1 MATSKNGVRGFL
13 RNLYNVFRTRDAY
26 PLLFIIFPIIYLIAI
41 DPVSFTLVWF
51 VGQQV
56 GRGALVFVL
65 FLVAWDFNDSRKL
78 FSATRDKRRCVL
90 LAALLVALLVYYYFR
105 VFNGFFAR
113 PPIDPTTGTTMNT
126 AFTTYVRVY
135 VTSRLGVSQE
145 STLSFLLAMD
155 FVFYALYCLAATA
168 LLYSVRSIRL
178 MTLPVIY
185 LVGLGILDT
194 MDAYFPENSLAF
206 LQVWVYLI
214 WNVVVFLLSLMGFH
228 TNVNPSTAPLNLPS
242 LILRGNQLFL
252 WGYKGYVGLAI
263 YWPSSGVVSMIIYS
277 LVIVVLMVKLDAP
290 RKRKAVYAI
299 VGAVGTYFVNV
310 IRITLIVLYITYVS
324 SNFEAF
330 HASIGEVLFIA
341 WIFIYLLAV
350 IRYENRHPPKQP
362 TPTSQKRSKR
372 RPTPHPA
379 SMRGATSRSGSGAR
393 VKKSAMNALSVGVRT

>member
-1 MATSKNGVRGFL
+1 MTENRIGTFF
-13 RNLYNVFRTRDAY
+13 RNLYNVFRTRDAF
-26 PLLFIIFPIIYLIAI
+26 PLLFIVFPILYLIVI

-56 GRGALVFVL
+56 GRGALIFVF

-78 FSATRDKRRCVL
+78 FTATNDKKRYIVL
-90 LAALLVALLVYYYFR
+90 GVILVILLVYYYFR
-105 VFNGFFAR
+105 VFNGFFQR
-113 PPIDPTTGTTMNT
+113 PPIDPTTGTPMDTT
-126 AFTTYVRVY
+126 FTTYVRVY

-185 LVGLGILDT
+185 LVGLGILDA
-194 MDAYFPENSLAF
+194 MDAYFPEDSLAF

-228 TNVNPSTAPLNLPS
+228 INFDMTTAPLHLPS

-290 RKRKAVYAI
+290 RTRKAIYAI
-299 VGAVGTYFVNV
+299 IGAVGTYFVNV

-324 SNFEAF
+324 SDFQAF

-341 WIFIYLLAV
+341 WIFIYLLVV
-350 IRYENRHPPKQP
+350 IHYENNHPPKQAAMMP
-362 TPTSQKRSKR
+362 TKRSKR
-372 RPTPHPA
+372 PRPSHPA
-379 SMRGATSRSGSGAR
+379 TPRNAAASKKR
-393 VKKSAMNALSVGVRT
+393 VRQGVK

>member
-1 MATSKNGVRGFL
+1 MNTEESGLGGFL
-13 RNLYNVFRTRDAY
+13 RNIFNVFRTRDAY
-26 PLLFIIFPIIYLIAI
+26 PLLLIIFPIIYLIVI

-56 GRGALVFVL
+56 GRGALLFVF
-65 FLVAWDFNDSRKL
+65 FLVAWDFNDSRKR
-78 FSATRDKRRCVL
+78 FTATKDRRRYVI
-90 LAALLVALLVYYYFR
+90 LAAILVVLLVYYYFR
-105 VFNGFFAR
+105 VFNGFFQR
-113 PPIDPTTGTTMNT
+113 PPLNPANGTPNDT

-135 VTSRLGVSQE
+135 VTSQLGVSQE

-155 FVFYALYCLAATA
+155 FAFYALYCLAATA
-168 LLYSVRSIRL
+168 LLYSIRTIRL

-185 LVGLGILDT
+185 LVGLAILDA

-228 TNVNPSTAPLNLPS
+228 TNLDPTTAPLHLPS
-242 LILRGNQLFL
+242 VILRGNQLFL
-252 WGYKGYVGLAI
+252 WGYKGFVGLAI

-290 RKRKAVYAI
+290 RTRKAIYAVI
-299 VGAVGTYFVNV
+299 GAVGTYFVNV
-310 IRITLIVLYITYVS
+310 FRITLIVLYITYVS
-324 SNFEAF
+324 SDFQAF

-350 IRYENRHPPKQP
+350 IRYENRHPPKDALP
-362 TPTSQKRSKR
+362 SQRQSKARRASKRTNRPGNARSK
-372 RPTPHPA
+372 PI
-379 SMRGATSRSGSGAR
+379 AR
-393 VKKSAMNALSVGVRT
+393 

>member
-1 MATSKNGVRGFL
+1 MATSEKRISPFF
-13 RNLYNVFRTRDAY
+13 RNLYNTFRTRDAY
-26 PLLFIIFPIIYLIAI
+26 PLLFIIFPIIYLIFI

-56 GRGALVFVL
+56 GRGALVFVF

-78 FSATRDKRRCVL
+78 FSAARGKRRYVL
-90 LAALLVALLVYYYFR
+90 LGALLVALLVYYYFR
-105 VFNGFFAR
+105 VFNGFFQR
-113 PPIDPTTGTTMNT
+113 PPIDPTTGTPMDT

-155 FVFYALYCLAATA
+155 FVLYALYCLVATA

-185 LVGLGILDT
+185 LVGIGILDM
-194 MDAYFPENSLAF
+194 MDAYFPQDSLAF

-214 WNVVVFLLSLMGFH
+214 WNVVVFLLSVMGFH
-228 TNVNPSTAPLNLPS
+228 TNVDSATAPLRLPS
-242 LILRGNQLFL
+242 LILHGNQLYL

-290 RKRKAVYAI
+290 RTRKAVYAVI
-299 VGAVGTYFVNV
+299 GAVGTYFVNV

-324 SNFEAF
+324 SDFEAF

-350 IRYENRHPPKQP
+350 IQYENRHPPQL
-362 TPTSQKRSKR
+362 TATSQKPQPTSKTTNHR
-372 RPTPHPA
+372 RA
-379 SMRGATSRSGSGAR
+379 SSKTRNPKTG
-393 VKKSAMNALSVGVRT
+393 

>member
-1 MATSKNGVRGFL
+1 MAKTKNGISGFL
-13 RNLYNVFRTRDAY
+13 RNLYRVFKTRDAY
-26 PLLFIIFPIIYLIAI
+26 PLLILILPIIYLMII

-56 GRGALVFVL
+56 GRGALVFVF
-65 FLVAWDFNDSRKL
+65 FLVAWDFNDSRKF
-78 FSATRDKRRCVL
+78 FSATHDKKRYVVL
-90 LAALLVALLVYYYFR
+90 GALLIALLIYYYFR

-113 PPIDPTTGTTMNT
+113 PPIDPSTGTPMDT

-135 VTSRLGVSQE
+135 VTSQLGVSQE

-155 FVFYALYCLAATA
+155 FVFYALFCLAATA
-168 LLYSVRSIRL
+168 LLYSVRSVRL

-185 LVGLGILDT
+185 LIGLGILDM
-194 MDAYFPENSLAF
+194 MDAYFPEDSLAF

-228 TNVNPSTAPLNLPS
+228 TNVDYSAAPIHLPS
-242 LILRGNQLFL
+242 LILHGNQLFL

-290 RKRKAVYAI
+290 RSRKAVYAV

-324 SNFEAF
+324 SDFQAF

-350 IRYENRHPPKQP
+350 IHYENQHQPRQPPP
-362 TPTSQKRSKR
+362 TTTKRSKP
-372 RPTPHPA
+372 RPAADSTPLRDRA
-379 SMRGATSRSGSGAR
+379 SSKSQS
-393 VKKSAMNALSVGVRT
+393 VKKARGEQVKMKS

>member
-13 RNLYNVFRTRDAY
+13 RNLYKVFRTRDAY

-78 FSATRDKRRCVL
+78 FSATRDRRRYVL
-90 LAALLVALLVYYYFR
+90 LGAVLVVLLVYYYFR

-113 PPIDPTTGTTMNT
+113 PPIDPTTGTPMDT

-168 LLYSVRSIRL
+168 LSYSVRSIRL

-185 LVGLGILDT
+185 LVGLGILDA

-350 IRYENRHPPKQP
+350 IRYENRHPPRQP
-362 TPTSQKRSKR
+362 TPTNQKRSKR
-372 RPTPHPA
+372 RPTPHPV
-379 SMRGATSRSGSGAR
+379 SMRGATSRSGSRPR

>member
-1 MATSKNGVRGFL
+1 MATDENKISTFF
-13 RNLYNVFRTRDAY
+13 RNLYNVFRTRDSF
-26 PLLFIIFPIIYLIAI
+26 PLLFIIFPIFYLIVI

-56 GRGALVFVL
+56 GRGALIFVF

-78 FSATRDKRRCVL
+78 FTATKDKKRYVL
-90 LAALLVALLVYYYFR
+90 LGAILVILLVYYYFR
-105 VFNGFFAR
+105 VFNGFFQR
-113 PPIDPTTGTTMNT
+113 PPIDPSTGTPMDT

-135 VTSRLGVSQE
+135 VTSQLGVSQE

-155 FVFYALYCLAATA
+155 FVFYALYCLATTA

-185 LVGLGILDT
+185 LIGLGILDT

-214 WNVVVFLLSLMGFH
+214 WNVVVFLLSLLGFH
-228 TNVNPSTAPLNLPS
+228 TNYDMTTAPLHLPS
-242 LILRGNQLFL
+242 LILNGNQLFL

-290 RKRKAVYAI
+290 RPRKAIYAI
-299 VGAVGTYFVNV
+299 IGAVGTYFVNV

-324 SNFEAF
+324 SDFQAF
-330 HASIGEVLFIA
+330 HASIGEVLFIV

-350 IRYENRHPPKQP
+350 IHYENLHTPKQP
-362 TPTSQKRSKR
+362 RTTHSEIPSRRKPSTRTTARKGSPPKNRKRTPE
-372 RPTPHPA
+372 P
-379 SMRGATSRSGSGAR
+379 
-393 VKKSAMNALSVGVRT
+393 

>member
-1 MATSKNGVRGFL
+1 MTQSKNRINDFFS
-13 RNLYNVFRTRDAY
+13 NLLGTFRTRDAY
-26 PLLFIIFPIIYLIAI
+26 PLLFIIFPIIYLIVI

-56 GRGALVFVL
+56 GRGALVFVF
-65 FLVAWDFNDSRKL
+65 FLVAWDFSDSRKL
-78 FSATRDKRRCVL
+78 FTATRDKKRYAVL
-90 LAALLVALLVYYYFR
+90 VVILLGLFVYYYFR
-105 VFNGFFAR
+105 VFNGFFQR
-113 PPIDPTTGTTMNT
+113 PPIDPSTGTPMDT

-135 VTSRLGVSQE
+135 VTSQLGVSQE

-155 FVFYALYCLAATA
+155 FVFYAMYCMIATA

-178 MTLPVIY
+178 MALPVIY

-194 MDAYFPENSLAF
+194 MDAYFPQDSLAF

-214 WNVVVFLLSLMGFH
+214 WNAVVFLLSLMGFH
-228 TNVNPSTAPLNLPS
+228 TNVSPATAPLNEPS
-242 LILRGNQLFL
+242 LILHGNQLFL
-252 WGYKGYVGLAI
+252 WGFKGYVGLAI

-299 VGAVGTYFVNV
+299 IGAVGTYFVNV
-310 IRITLIVLYITYVS
+310 IRITLIVLYITYIS

-330 HASIGEVLFIA
+330 HASVGEVLFIA

-350 IRYENRHPPKQP
+350 IHYENRHNPSQPKS
-362 TPTSQKRSKR
+362 TRMR
-372 RPTPHPA
+372 RTGGTVDRLA
-379 SMRGATSRSGSGAR
+379 SSR
-393 VKKSAMNALSVGVRT
+393 

>member
-1 MATSKNGVRGFL
+1 MAQNKNGIVAFFRKLFET
-13 RNLYNVFRTRDAY
+13 FRTRDAY
-26 PLLFIIFPIIYLIAI
+26 PLLFMIFPILYLMVI

-56 GRGALVFVL
+56 GRGALVFVF
-65 FLVAWDFNDSRKL
+65 FLVAWDFNDSRKVL
-78 FSATRDKRRCVL
+78 TATHDKKRYVA
-90 LAALLVALLVYYYFR
+90 LAVILVALLVYYYFR
-105 VFNGFFAR
+105 VFNGFFER
-113 PPIDPTTGTTMNT
+113 PPIDPRTGTPMDT
-126 AFTTYVRVY
+126 AFTTFVRVY

-155 FVFYALYCLAATA
+155 FVFYAAYCLVTTA

-178 MTLPVIY
+178 MALPVIY
-185 LVGLGILDT
+185 LIGLGILDT
-194 MDAYFPENSLAF
+194 MDAYFPEDSLAF

-228 TNVNPSTAPLNLPS
+228 TNVTPATAPLNEPS
-242 LILRGNQLFL
+242 LILHGNQLFL
-252 WGYKGYVGLAI
+252 WGFKGYVGLAI

-290 RKRKAVYAI
+290 RSRKVVYAI
-299 VGAVGTYFVNV
+299 IGAVGTYFVNV

-350 IRYENRHPPKQP
+350 IHYENRHNP
-362 TPTSQKRSKR
+362 SQKKL
-372 RPTPHPA
+372 
-379 SMRGATSRSGSGAR
+379 
-393 VKKSAMNALSVGVRT
+393 KSNSVSS

>member
-1 MATSKNGVRGFL
+1 MVSRKNSVSGFF
-13 RNLYNVFRTRDAY
+13 RNLFNLFRTRDAY
-26 PLLFIIFPIIYLIAI
+26 PLLFIIFPIVYLIVI

-56 GRGALVFVL
+56 GRGALVFVF

-78 FSATRDKRRCVL
+78 FRATRDKRKYILLGVI
-90 LAALLVALLVYYYFR
+90 LAALLIYYYFR
-105 VFNGFFAR
+105 VFNGFFER
-113 PPIDPTTGTTMNT
+113 PPIDPATGTPMDT

-135 VTSRLGVSQE
+135 VTSQLGVSQK

-155 FVFYALYCLAATA
+155 FVLYALYCLMATA

-214 WNVVVFLLSLMGFH
+214 WNVVVFLLSLIGFH
-228 TNVNPSTAPLNLPS
+228 TNVDPAIAPLNVPS

-290 RKRKAVYAI
+290 RTRKVIYAVI
-299 VGAVGTYFVNV
+299 GAVGTYFVNV
-310 IRITLIVLYITYVS
+310 IRITLIVIYITYVS
-324 SNFEAF
+324 SSFEAF

-350 IRYENRHPPKQP
+350 IHYENHHPLNQPKP
-362 TPTSQKRSKR
+362 TRTKQTRPRRTLSQIGSLRRTTSKD
-372 RPTPHPA
+372 
-379 SMRGATSRSGSGAR
+379 G
-393 VKKSAMNALSVGVRT
+393 NL

>member
-1 MATSKNGVRGFL
+1 MASSKNRISGFF
-13 RNLYNVFRTRDAY
+13 RNTYNVFRTRNAY
-26 PLLFIIFPIIYLIAI
+26 PLLLIIFPIIYLIVI

-56 GRGALVFVL
+56 GRGALVFVF

-78 FSATRDKRRCVL
+78 FTATRDKRRYIIL
-90 LAALLVALLVYYYFR
+90 GAILVVLLVYYYFR
-105 VFNGFFAR
+105 VFNGFFQR
-113 PPIDPTTGTTMNT
+113 PPIDPVTGTPMDTS
-126 AFTTYVRVY
+126 FTTYVRVY
-135 VTSRLGVSQE
+135 VTSQLGVSQE

-155 FVFYALYCLAATA
+155 FVAYAVYCLAATA
-168 LLYSVRSIRL
+168 LLYSIPSIRL

-185 LVGLGILDT
+185 LIGLGILDT
-194 MDAYFPENSLAF
+194 MDAYFPEDSLAF

-228 TNVNPSTAPLNLPS
+228 TNVDTATAPIKLPS

-277 LVIVVLMVKLDAP
+277 LVIVVLMVKLDAA
-290 RKRKAVYAI
+290 RKRKVGYAVI
-299 VGAVGTYFVNV
+299 GAVGTYFVNV

-350 IRYENRHPPKQP
+350 IRYENRYPPSQPKPRRMKQAKP
-362 TPTSQKRSKR
+362 RRASEPTS
-372 RPTPHPA
+372 PYH
-379 SMRGATSRSGSGAR
+379 
-393 VKKSAMNALSVGVRT
+393 RTTTKD

>member
-1 MATSKNGVRGFL
+1 MFK
-13 RNLYNVFRTRDAY
+13 TRDAY
-26 PLLFIIFPIIYLIAI
+26 PLLFIIFPVIYLIVI

-78 FSATRDKRRCVL
+78 FSATHDKRRYVL
-90 LAALLVALLVYYYFR
+90 LGALLIALLIYYYFR
-105 VFNGFFAR
+105 VFNGFFQR
-113 PPIDPTTGTTMNT
+113 PTIDPSTGTPMDT

-135 VTSRLGVSQE
+135 VTSQLGVSQK

-155 FVFYALYCLAATA
+155 FIFYALYCLATTA
-168 LLYSVRSIRL
+168 LLYAVRTIRL
-178 MTLPVIY
+178 MALPVIY
-185 LVGLGILDT
+185 LIGLGVLDM
-194 MDAYFPENSLAF
+194 MDAYFPEDSLAF

-214 WNVVVFLLSLMGFH
+214 WNVVVFLLTLMGFH
-228 TNVNPSTAPLNLPS
+228 TNVVSSTAPLNLPS
-242 LILRGNQLFL
+242 LILQGNQLFL

-277 LVIVVLMVKLDAP
+277 LVIIVLMVKLDAP
-290 RKRKAVYAI
+290 RARKAVYAMI
-299 VGAVGTYFVNV
+299 GALGTYFVNV

-324 SNFEAF
+324 SDFEAF

-350 IRYENRHPPKQP
+350 IHYENRHHPPKKPISTTQKQP
-362 TPTSQKRSKR
+362 KPRRTTTPARPARS
-372 RPTPHPA
+372 PGTA
-379 SMRGATSRSGSGAR
+379 SRSR
-393 VKKSAMNALSVGVRT
+393 DLR